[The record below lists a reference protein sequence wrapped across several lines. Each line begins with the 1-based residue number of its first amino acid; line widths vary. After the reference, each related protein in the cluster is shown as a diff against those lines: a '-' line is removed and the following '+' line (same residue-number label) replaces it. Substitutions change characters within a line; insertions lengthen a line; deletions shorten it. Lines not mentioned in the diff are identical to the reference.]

1 MLRYAIP
8 AEGSG
13 GGQCLA
19 QYATALLEAAQQS
32 GSKCL
37 PAFTLPAFR
46 ASSLLQDD
54 FVRFDC
60 MQRRRS
66 GLDVLIREISLD
78 LRPEPYPQPEDAVPD
93 WSRPQTP
100 WPSSQSQR
108 PWASSAP
115 WSPPRWPSH
124 AARKGLV
131 PGIRT
136 PGLAEGRPQRRGHHR
151 PIRGCRS
158 QGTIQDPDREGAYGL
173 GGRSGCYAALQR

>member
-1 MLRYAIP
+1 
-8 AEGSG
+8 
-13 GGQCLA
+13 LA

-115 WSPPRWPSH
+115 WSPPPCGPLMPQGRGSCQGSAHQDLRRVDLSAEAIIALFEVADRKARFKTLIEKAPTGW
-124 AARKGLV
+124 AADPAV
-131 PGIRT
+131 M
-136 PGLAEGRPQRRGHHR
+136 RR
-151 PIRGCRS
+151 CSDS
-158 QGTIQDPDREGAYGL
+158 QHPK
-173 GGRSGCYAALQR
+173 